1 MGKSCQG
8 CLLWG
13 SVAAVGL
20 LLVGGLIF
28 GGLALIG
35 GSEMA
40 GEFSATVE
48 AEAAAE
54 STTEAAVATDVDLGV
69 EQTNAGGFA
78 FAPPADWQVVE
89 ESDAASGVGYVQLLP
104 PGASADSAEI
114 QFLMFISPVAVL
126 AQELPGGETSLEQ
139 IADYMAN
146 ASQGTLPDGVDIAL
160 SEPYPTTV
168 GGENALAFD
177 IEGSAGGEQAR
188 GRIVVALANN
198 EQQYFAAVMTGPER
212 NWANGAIV
220 DAVLRSVRFSTAN

>member
-13 SVAAVGL
+13 SVAAVGV

-48 AEAAAE
+48 AEVAAE
-54 STTEAAVATDVDLGV
+54 ATSEAAVATDIDLGA
-69 EQTNAGGFA
+69 EQTSAGGFA
-78 FAPPADWQVVE
+78 FAPSADWQVVAE
-89 ESDAASGVGYVQLLP
+89 GDAASGVGYVQLLP
-104 PGASADSAEI
+104 PGTSTESAEV

-146 ASQGTLPDGVDIAL
+146 ASQGTLPAGVELTL
-160 SEPYPTTV
+160 SDPYATTV

-177 IEGSAGGEQAR
+177 IEGSAGGQNAR

-198 EQQYFAAVMTGPER
+198 EQQYFALVMTGPER
-212 NWANGAIV
+212 DWANGAIV
-220 DAVLRSVRFSTAN
+220 DAVLSSVRFSTTN